1 MQGVEEFKLIF
12 GGVTL
17 WQVVELGLAIGFT
30 LTIYRKVKNFIIER
44 HDAEQERDEK
54 LATALDS
61 ISKYPEYRAQS
72 LKIQDE
78 LRGEIA
84 ELRSSQ
90 QQTAQRLQKMDEEQR
105 TLKRNE
111 LRDRL
116 LEAYRY
122 YTSKGA
128 WNIMEADVFW
138 ELFRDYE
145 KLGGDG
151 FVHGTIEPA
160 MRRCRCRRFP
170 LRGIPTKNRKKAG
183 ILTFFACSLTKT
195 PKIRE

>member
-1 MQGVEEFKLIF
+1 MTGAEEFKLIF

-17 WQVVELGLAIGFT
+17 WQVVELGLAVSFAAM
-30 LTIYRKVKNFIIER
+30 IYRKVKSYIVER

-54 LATALDS
+54 LAQALDS
-61 ISKYPEYRAQS
+61 INKYPEYRAQS

-122 YTSKGA
+122 YTGKGA
-128 WNIMEADVFW
+128 WNIMEADVG
-138 ELFRDYE
+138 L
-145 KLGGDG
+145 
-151 FVHGTIEPA
+151 
-160 MRRCRCRRFP
+160 
-170 LRGIPTKNRKKAG
+170 
-183 ILTFFACSLTKT
+183 
-195 PKIRE
+195 

>member
-1 MQGVEEFKLIF
+1 MEGMEEFRVLF

-17 WQVVELGLAIGFT
+17 WQVVELGLALGFA
-30 LTIYRKVKNFIIER
+30 LALYKKVKNYILER
-44 HDAEQERDEK
+44 HDAEQARDEQ
-54 LATALDS
+54 LAQALDS
-61 ISKYPEYRAQS
+61 INKYPQYRAQS
-72 LKIQDE
+72 LQIQAE

-84 ELRSSQ
+84 ELRSTQ
-90 QQTAQRLQKMDEEQR
+90 QQTVQRLQKMDEEQR

-122 YTSKGA
+122 YTGKGT
-128 WNIMEADVFW
+128 WNAMEATVFW
-138 ELFRDYE
+138 ELFHDYE

-160 MRRCRCRRFP
+160 MRALP
-170 LRGIPTKNRKKAG
+170 VLPI
-183 ILTFFACSLTKT
+183 ST
-195 PKIRE
+195 PEDTD

>member
-1 MQGVEEFKLIF
+1 MTGASEFQQLF
-12 GGVTL
+12 GDVTL
-17 WQVVELGLAIGFT
+17 WQVVELGLAAAFA
-30 LTIYRKVKNFIIER
+30 LALYRKVKTYILER
-44 HDAEQERDEK
+44 HDSEQERDEK
-54 LATALDS
+54 LAQALDS
-61 ISKYPEYRAQS
+61 INRYPHYRAQS

-78 LRGEIA
+78 LRSEIA
-84 ELRSSQ
+84 ELRNSQ
-90 QQTAQRLQKMDEEQR
+90 QQTAARLQKMDEEQR

-122 YTSKGA
+122 YTGKGT

-138 ELFRDYE
+138 ELFCDYE

-160 MRRCRCRRFP
+160 MRALP
-170 LRGIPTKNRKKAG
+170 VQSIPSPDDAD
-183 ILTFFACSLTKT
+183 
-195 PKIRE
+195 

>member
-1 MQGVEEFKLIF
+1 MTGAEEFKALF
-12 GGVTL
+12 GGITL
-17 WQVVELGLAIGFT
+17 WQVVEFGLAVGFA
-30 LTIYRKVKNFIIER
+30 LALYRKVKTYILER

-84 ELRSSQ
+84 ELRSTQ
-90 QQTAQRLQKMDEEQR
+90 QQTAQRLQTMDEEQKA
-105 TLKRNE
+105 LKRNE

-116 LEAYRY
+116 LEAHRY
-122 YTSKGA
+122 YTGKGT
-128 WNIMEADVFW
+128 WNAMEATVFW
-138 ELFRDYE
+138 ELFHDYE

-160 MRRCRCRRFP
+160 MRALP
-170 LRGIPTKNRKKAG
+170 VLPI
-183 ILTFFACSLTKT
+183 ST
-195 PKIRE
+195 PEDID

>member
-1 MQGVEEFKLIF
+1 MTGAEEFKALF
-12 GGVTL
+12 GGITL
-17 WQVVELGLAIGFT
+17 WQVVEFGLAVGFA
-30 LTIYRKVKNFIIER
+30 LALYRKVKTYILER

-84 ELRSSQ
+84 ELRSTQ
-90 QQTAQRLQKMDEEQR
+90 QQTAQRLQTMDEEQKA
-105 TLKRNE
+105 LKRNE

-116 LEAYRY
+116 LEAHRY
-122 YTSKGA
+122 YTGKGT
-128 WNIMEADVFW
+128 WNAMEATVFW
-138 ELFRDYE
+138 ELFHDYE

-160 MRRCRCRRFP
+160 MRALP
-170 LRGIPTKNRKKAG
+170 VLPISTLEDAN
-183 ILTFFACSLTKT
+183 
-195 PKIRE
+195 

>member
-1 MQGVEEFKLIF
+1 MQTRRRCDPLQGMEEFKLIF

-17 WQVVELGLAIGFT
+17 WQVVELGLAVSFAAM
-30 LTIYRKVKNFIIER
+30 IYRKVKSYIVER

-84 ELRSSQ
+84 ELRSTQ
-90 QQTAQRLQKMDEEQR
+90 QQTAQRLQEMEESQR
-105 TLKRNE
+105 MLERNK

-116 LEAYRY
+116 LQGYRY
-122 YTSKGA
+122 YTAQGE
-128 WNIMEADVFW
+128 WTIMEAEAFW

-145 KLGGDG
+145 SRGGNG
-151 FVHGTIEPA
+151 HMHRVVEPT
-160 MRRCRCRRFP
+160 MRALSVLP
-170 LRGIPTKNRKKAG
+170 IPAPEDTD
-183 ILTFFACSLTKT
+183 
-195 PKIRE
+195 

>member
-1 MQGVEEFKLIF
+1 MAFERGRVTCATGAEEFKLIC
-12 GGVTL
+12 GVTL
-17 WQVVELGLAIGFT
+17 WQVVELGLAISFAAMT
-30 LTIYRKVKNFIIER
+30 YCKVKSYIVER

-54 LATALDS
+54 LAQALDS
-61 ISKYPEYRAQS
+61 INKYPKYRAQS

-116 LEAYRY
+116 LEAYR
-122 YTSKGA
+122 
-128 WNIMEADVFW
+128 
-138 ELFRDYE
+138 
-145 KLGGDG
+145 
-151 FVHGTIEPA
+151 
-160 MRRCRCRRFP
+160 
-170 LRGIPTKNRKKAG
+170 
-183 ILTFFACSLTKT
+183 
-195 PKIRE
+195 

>member
-1 MQGVEEFKLIF
+1 MTGAEEFKALF
-12 GGVTL
+12 GGITL
-17 WQVVELGLAIGFT
+17 WQVVEFGLAVGFA
-30 LTIYRKVKNFIIER
+30 LALYRKVKTYILER

-84 ELRSSQ
+84 ELRSTQ
-90 QQTAQRLQKMDEEQR
+90 QQTAQRLQTMDEEQKA
-105 TLKRNE
+105 LKRNE

-116 LEAYRY
+116 LEAHRY
-122 YTSKGA
+122 YTGKGT
-128 WNIMEADVFW
+128 WNAMEATVFW
-138 ELFRDYE
+138 ELFHDYE

-160 MRRCRCRRFP
+160 MRALP
-170 LRGIPTKNRKKAG
+170 VLPISTLEDAD
-183 ILTFFACSLTKT
+183 
-195 PKIRE
+195 

>member
-1 MQGVEEFKLIF
+1 MEGMEEFRVLF

-17 WQVVELGLAIGFT
+17 WQVVELGLALGFA
-30 LTIYRKVKNFIIER
+30 LALYKKVKNYILER
-44 HDAEQERDEK
+44 HDAEQTRDEQ
-54 LATALDS
+54 LAKALDS

-160 MRRCRCRRFP
+160 MRALP
-170 LRGIPTKNRKKAG
+170 VQAISAPEDTD
-183 ILTFFACSLTKT
+183 
-195 PKIRE
+195 

>member
-1 MQGVEEFKLIF
+1 MQGMEEFKLIF

-17 WQVVELGLAIGFT
+17 WQVVELGLAVSFAAM
-30 LTIYRKVKNFIIER
+30 IYRKVKSYIVER
-44 HDAEQERDEK
+44 HDAEQERDER
-54 LATALDS
+54 LAQALDS
-61 ISKYPEYRAQS
+61 INRYPQYRAQS

-90 QQTAQRLQKMDEEQR
+90 QQTAQRLQKMDEEQKA
-105 TLKRNE
+105 LKRNE

-116 LEAYRY
+116 LEAHRY
-122 YTSKGA
+122 YTGKGA
-128 WNIMEADVFW
+128 WNAMEATVFW
-138 ELFRDYE
+138 ELFHDYE

-160 MRRCRCRRFP
+160 MRALP
-170 LRGIPTKNRKKAG
+170 VQAIPAPGDTD
-183 ILTFFACSLTKT
+183 
-195 PKIRE
+195 

>member
-1 MQGVEEFKLIF
+1 MTGAEEFKALF
-12 GGVTL
+12 GGITL
-17 WQVVELGLAIGFT
+17 WQVVEFGLAVGFA
-30 LTIYRKVKNFIIER
+30 LALYRKVKTYILER

-84 ELRSSQ
+84 ELRSTQ
-90 QQTAQRLQKMDEEQR
+90 QQTAQRLQTMDEEQKA
-105 TLKRNE
+105 LKRNE

-116 LEAYRY
+116 LEAHRY
-122 YTSKGA
+122 YTGKGT
-128 WNIMEADVFW
+128 WNAMEATVFW

-160 MRRCRCRRFP
+160 MRALP
-170 LRGIPTKNRKKAG
+170 VLPISTQED
-183 ILTFFACSLTKT
+183 TD
-195 PKIRE
+195 

>member
-1 MQGVEEFKLIF
+1 MTGAEEFKALF
-12 GGVTL
+12 GGITL
-17 WQVVELGLAIGFT
+17 WQVVEFGLAVGFA
-30 LTIYRKVKNFIIER
+30 LALYRKVKTYILER

-72 LKIQDE
+72 LKIQGE

-90 QQTAQRLQKMDEEQR
+90 QQTAQRLQKMDEEQKA
-105 TLKRNE
+105 LKRNE

-116 LEAYRY
+116 LEAHRY
-122 YTSKGA
+122 YTGKGA
-128 WNIMEADVFW
+128 WNAMEATVFW
-138 ELFRDYE
+138 ELFHDYE

-160 MRRCRCRRFP
+160 MRALP
-170 LRGIPTKNRKKAG
+170 VLPISTLEDAD
-183 ILTFFACSLTKT
+183 
-195 PKIRE
+195 

>member
-1 MQGVEEFKLIF
+1 MTGAEEFKLIF

-17 WQVVELGLAIGFT
+17 WQVVELGLAVSFAAM
-30 LTIYRKVKNFIIER
+30 IYRKVKSYIVER

-54 LATALDS
+54 LAQALDS
-61 ISKYPEYRAQS
+61 INKYPEYRAQS

-116 LEAYRY
+116 LEAYHY
-122 YTSKGA
+122 YTGKGA

-138 ELFRDYE
+138 ELFSDYE

-151 FVHGTIEPA
+151 FVHGKIEPA
-160 MRRCRCRRFP
+160 MRALP
-170 LRGIPTKNRKKAG
+170 VQTISAQ
-183 ILTFFACSLTKT
+183 
-195 PKIRE
+195 EDD